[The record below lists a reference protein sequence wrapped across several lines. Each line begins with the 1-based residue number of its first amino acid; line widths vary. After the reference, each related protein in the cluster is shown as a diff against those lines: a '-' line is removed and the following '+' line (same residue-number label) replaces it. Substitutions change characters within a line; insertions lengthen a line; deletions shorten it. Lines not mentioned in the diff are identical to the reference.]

1 MEINLMY
8 WACSPFQHV
17 SPAAWVVLASL
28 LNFRVMMVSNIF
40 FLGSHALRFLCVKA
54 RTVLCHRTFSSV
66 FDSSLILLFLC
77 LLLQLSIAGRR
88 FGQMV
93 RR

>member
-28 LNFRVMMVSNIF
+28 LNFRVMMVRTSASRCSPLVGHQGEHGVGQSHLF
-40 FLGSHALRFLCVKA
+40 FV
-54 RTVLCHRTFSSV
+54 
-66 FDSSLILLFLC
+66 I
-77 LLLQLSIAGRR
+77 
-88 FGQMV
+88 
-93 RR
+93 